1 MQTLVNTVDGRF
13 PSFRFCL
20 LFFKIFSKQIIY
32 SWLCDILFCD
42 ILILKLNYWF
52 SVYFNFTPYDPTRDQ
67 FHTFQV
73 QKWTFTVRLCPE
85 HHMT

>member
-1 MQTLVNTVDGRF
+1 MLTLVNTVDGRF

-20 LFFKIFSKQIIY
+20 LFLIFSKQIIY

-52 SVYFNFTPYDPTRDQ
+52 SVNF
-67 FHTFQV
+67 V
-73 QKWTFTVRLCPE
+73 LL
-85 HHMT
+85 